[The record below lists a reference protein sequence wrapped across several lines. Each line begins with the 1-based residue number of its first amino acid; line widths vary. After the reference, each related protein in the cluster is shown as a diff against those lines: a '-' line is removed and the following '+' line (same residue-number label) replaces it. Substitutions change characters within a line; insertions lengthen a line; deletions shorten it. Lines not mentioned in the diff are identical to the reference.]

1 MTHERPTRAGP
12 NRGVAAITRLRRWLS
27 ERVASIRRRVRRS
40 NPLAPR
46 KPPGEAG
53 AGEAETKAEESQRRG
68 EIDSRDRRRLDAAS
82 GRLNAEAADVLADQ
96 ATWQHPDIHS
106 GDEIFAGTRVPVS
119 TFAEI
124 LLHGGTIEEFLVAF
138 PSVQRW
144 QAEAVVRDRI
154 APVTRGRRVGRTTA
168 PGPGADGEQR
178 SRLGDLPPE
187 DAAPLFAPSVYAI
200 RDRHGIVLEAFL
212 SLESAL
218 KESHLPPLDDGGWS
232 FAFDLSG
239 EAVLT
244 HAKAGIELA
253 ELPIVEPVVLW
264 AVEQRRYDEWSV
276 SSLHWTR
283 QSAEDFLDGN
293 TDPSRWRVND
303 WVLAEAP

>member
-1 MTHERPTRAGP
+1 MTHERPPHADNP
-12 NRGVAAITRLRRWLS
+12 GVAAETRLRTWLA
-27 ERVASIRRRVRRS
+27 ERFASIRRHFRRS
-40 NPLAPR
+40 NPLVPR
-46 KPPGEAG
+46 KPHGVTG
-53 AGEAETKAEESQRRG
+53 LGEAETNAEESQHRA
-68 EIDSRDRRRLDAAS
+68 EIGSRDRRYLDAAS
-82 GRLNAEAADVLADQ
+82 GRLNAEASDVLADQ
-96 ATWQHPDIHS
+96 ATWQDPDIHS
-106 GDEIFAGTRVPVS
+106 GDEVFAETRVPVS
-119 TFAEI
+119 TLAEI

-154 APVTRGRRVGRTTA
+154 APVTRGRRMARTTER
-168 PGPGADGEQR
+168 GPGADGGQG

-187 DAAPLFAPSVYAI
+187 DAAPLFAPSVYAV
-200 RDRHGIVLEAFL
+200 RDRHGFVLEAFL

-283 QSAEDFLDGN
+283 QSAEEVLGDH

>member
-1 MTHERPTRAGP
+1 M
-12 NRGVAAITRLRRWLS
+12 TRLRGWLS
-27 ERVASIRRRVRRS
+27 ERVASIQRRLRRS
-40 NPLAPR
+40 NPLASQ
-46 KPPGEAG
+46 PPGEAG
-53 AGEAETKAEESQRRG
+53 VGEAEAKVEEARHRAEIG
-68 EIDSRDRRRLDAAS
+68 SRDRRRLDAAS

-106 GDEIFAGTRVPVS
+106 GDETFAGTRVPVS
-119 TFAEI
+119 TFADI

-154 APVTRGRRVGRTTA
+154 APVTRGRRISRTTKR
-168 PGPGADGEQR
+168 GPGAEAEKR
-178 SRLGDLPPE
+178 SGLGDVPPE
-187 DAAPLFAPSVYAI
+187 DAAPLFPPSVYVV
-200 RDRHGIVLEAFL
+200 RDRLGLVLEAFL

-218 KESHLPPLDDGGWS
+218 REAHLPPFDDDGWS

-244 HAKAGIELA
+244 HAEAGIELA

-283 QSAEDFLDGN
+283 QSAEEFLEDT

-303 WVLAEAP
+303 WLLAEPS

>member
-1 MTHERPTRAGP
+1 MTHERPPHAGP
-12 NRGVAAITRLRRWLS
+12 DPGIAAMTRIRMWLS
-27 ERVASIRRRVRRS
+27 ERFASIRRHFRRS
-40 NPLAPR
+40 NPPVPR
-46 KPPGEAG
+46 KPHGVTG
-53 AGEAETKAEESQRRG
+53 VGEAETKAEESRHHA

-82 GRLNAEAADVLADQ
+82 GRLNAEASDVLADQ
-96 ATWQHPDIHS
+96 ATWQDPDMHS
-106 GDEIFAGTRVPVS
+106 GDEVFAGTRVPVS
-119 TFAEI
+119 TLAEM

-154 APVTRGRRVGRTTA
+154 APVTRGRRIARTMER
-168 PGPGADGEQR
+168 GPGVEAEKR
-178 SRLGDLPPE
+178 SGLGDVRPE
-187 DAAPLFAPSVYAI
+187 DAAPLFPPSVYVV
-200 RDRHGIVLEAFL
+200 RDRLGFVLEAFL

-218 KESHLPPLDDGGWS
+218 RGSHLPPFDDHGWS

-244 HAKAGIELA
+244 HAEAGIELA

-264 AVEQRRYDEWSV
+264 AVEQRRYEEWSV

-283 QSAEDFLDGN
+283 QSAEEVLGDR
-293 TDPSRWRVND
+293 TDPSQWRVNG
-303 WVLAEAP
+303 WLLAEAR